1 MPENQ
6 HIEYKQKLTPE
17 LEKEVVAFLNSREG
31 GVIYMG
37 IDKQGNA
44 VGINDVDQEQLV
56 IKDRLK
62 NNIVPSCLGLFDLVS
77 DWKDDKEIIKI
88 IVAGGYEKPYY
99 VKKYGLS
106 EKGVFMRIEVLR
118 SR

>member
-44 VGINDVDQEQLV
+44 VGVNDVDQEQLV

-62 NNIVPSCLGLFDLVS
+62 NNIAPKFELFD
-77 DWKDDKEIIKI
+77 DRIEITSY
-88 IVAGGYEKPYY
+88 GSLPS
-99 VKKYGLS
+99 GLS
-106 EKGVFMRIEVLR
+106 KEEFFEGFQFPEIR
-118 SR
+118 S